1 MGTTPR
7 HKRSQASVFVCFGG
21 YGASPCLG
29 PCFPSI
35 DSGFESKSDT
45 LFCGWIEFRRDLP
58 PQAKEEVATKSSLTA
73 APRSVLLEDDCRYL
87 MCKPEGL
94 ELLDVAQCCYNL
106 TTKKLC
112 LELQPLRVGHGA
124 TASDAPHHCEK
135 RGLAHQPTLPRVSV
149 ARTGSEI
156 QRIAAKG
163 GMIAAR
169 CKPEVTSGGP
179 ASKAHYPDYPN
190 EMIEA
195 GLHLELLWLPHTPT
209 SPCNFHFKSTPK
221 SIHQRATLT
230 AKRAEQLELDERRG
244 CNFKEARPDPRTGQK
259 TGPTTGVGNFLKHAR
274 LPRVLVSALTL
285 SLKWLS
291 NLSMGNRGFLPG
303 LLADACK
310 YFLPALGRGYR
321 HWPRTKNSL
330 KPRYWIEQ
338 EARNLSLLL
347 VLPSLWLTGFS
358 SHTSGGGGRRVQLPL
373 EIGNLFLELPL
384 ILGSQLLGGIW
395 LLWND
400 QEGMVEESHWKLED
414 ARLLIL
420 SGVSSSSSIVDGLRE
435 HHLVWQHLSVTLTN
449 AFEEICNVEL
459 EGVESAVQQVETRKM
474 IREECDDGE
483 QLILSRLPELK
494 ASKSLSFLV
503 GSFFLAVFLL
513 SSSSHSLVAKRIHS
527 RKKEILYYT
536 TNTVCNGNLK
546 PKELARMDGLV
557 SKQPDSLAQ
566 SHRSWI
572 SFGQNRRLERLQR
585 GYEDEG
591 LLGLEWSLFRV
602 WVKDWLKSNVSGT
615 LSPDVSIQQFF
626 LAPILCRSWKSIR
639 TDKQFVRFGLKGKV
653 YDMVAV
659 KALDEGSGLTL
670 SFLIIEVTRI
680 ESKALGLGPR
690 TMKEEESVFFEDR
703 GGSDNYAIRKK
714 SSTERKPVS
723 SPTCILYLAEE
734 ASDRLEFLPSWD
746 SMDQDLLLLYGQY
759 RSTLGAAEA
768 GAERTNRL
776 VNRESCHLLNTTL
789 SIIDSDSTLLPLI
802 SAKEEVTNI
811 ESEPPNDSL
820 ALKLPNYRGSTSSP
834 LSLRE
839 AS

>member
-1 MGTTPR
+1 MIDRMKTREKELLLNPATSLDASLVQG
-7 HKRSQASVFVCFGG
+7 HKELSSLDAKFSRLSEEEEKLEVEIQRLIA
-21 YGASPCLG
+21 
-29 PCFPSI
+29 
-35 DSGFESKSDT
+35 K
-45 LFCGWIEFRRDLP
+45 
-58 PQAKEEVATKSSLTA
+58 KEELLDHKNSVASQFEKTNEKVSKDLAEWKNLEEEIKRADDNWYGGKERLAQANTSWQLFKERLELTSLSLLFIWLYRHLHWANFTRVKLGLTESAFPENSLPFDLKTFLLAAGSSYSLSPTLSSSMDLRMA
-73 APRSVLLEDDCRYL
+73 SSE
-87 MCKPEGL
+87 CKPEGL

-670 SFLIIEVTRI
+670 SFLIIEVTR
-680 ESKALGLGPR
+680 
-690 TMKEEESVFFEDR
+690 
-703 GGSDNYAIRKK
+703 
-714 SSTERKPVS
+714 
-723 SPTCILYLAEE
+723 
-734 ASDRLEFLPSWD
+734 
-746 SMDQDLLLLYGQY
+746 
-759 RSTLGAAEA
+759 
-768 GAERTNRL
+768 
-776 VNRESCHLLNTTL
+776 
-789 SIIDSDSTLLPLI
+789 
-802 SAKEEVTNI
+802 
-811 ESEPPNDSL
+811 
-820 ALKLPNYRGSTSSP
+820 
-834 LSLRE
+834 
-839 AS
+839 